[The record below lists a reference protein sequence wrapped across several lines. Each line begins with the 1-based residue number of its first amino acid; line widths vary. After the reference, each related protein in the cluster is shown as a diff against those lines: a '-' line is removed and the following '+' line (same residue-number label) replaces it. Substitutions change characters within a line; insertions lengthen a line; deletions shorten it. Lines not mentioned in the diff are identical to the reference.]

1 MPASKLTRALLLSVL
16 ALCAFEAAAASP
28 DEVRAACRREH
39 RPCVG
44 LVLSGG
50 GARGFAH
57 VGVIE
62 VLEQLGVRI
71 DVVTGTSMGSMVG
84 GAYAAGFSLEQLRD
98 TVLGVDWD
106 KMLAPRP
113 DRVILPFRRKLD
125 DYKSLPSSG
134 LEIGRDGTPMLPESF
149 VPSEEL
155 ELFLNDKT
163 GAVAMV
169 NDLSRLSIPF
179 AAPATDLVA
188 GERFVMQKNCTLG
201 EAMRASMSVPGAFA
215 PVAFEGRLLVDGG
228 LMDNLPVAL
237 ARSMGADVVIAVN
250 VGTPLGGRD
259 GLGSVVGVMGQ
270 MVNILTEQNVR
281 ASLKLLNEGDVLI
294 APDLT
299 GLNST
304 DLKKS
309 DEIIERG
316 RQAAQAAAQK
326 LKRYA
331 RPRTEWL
338 AWNEAREQPFAD
350 VEASKRHVLSG
361 IRVAQSKHA
370 AASPER
376 ILQSADIDV
385 DQEQTNRTLDDA
397 VRRVWANGD
406 FSSVTY
412 RFDPG
417 PNGTELL
424 VIEPKEKRAGYS
436 SLRFGGSVQTNFND
450 DSTYNLLFAHTWHLL
465 NGWGAEWRN
474 EVQIGE
480 EQRLLSE
487 LYQPLGAG
495 SPWFLLPSV
504 EYSREPFDVYVDGE
518 REARRRNDVFNAD
531 LMLGFE
537 LKRWGYAGVS
547 VGWIKTKTNR
557 EIGRAEGASA
567 DNSFTAPYLGTTLLI
582 DTLDNINFPTKGL
595 RVSFSGRYAEREAGD
610 TDSQRSYQFEALV
623 PYSIGPWTATVNGEI
638 ARSTMTNA
646 FSLGGAQRL
655 SGSSYGRW
663 TGSRLE
669 YGRLSIARDMSA
681 AFKTLFTQP
690 VWLGATLE
698 AGRAWNPSDPAGV
711 ESGCDDWRRA
721 ASIYIGIDSLVGPLY
736 LSYGRT
742 FGDDQAVYFLWG
754 RRN

>member
-1 MPASKLTRALLLSVL
+1 MLTSKLARIGICSAL
-16 ALCAFEAAAASP
+16 ALSALEAAAATP
-28 DEVRAACRREH
+28 DEVRAVCRREH

-57 VGVIE
+57 VGV
-62 VLEQLGVRI
+62 LETLQKLGVKI

-84 GAYAAGFSLEQLRD
+84 GAFAAGFSVEQLRE

-134 LEIGRDGTPMLPESF
+134 LEISRDGIPTLPESF

-163 GAVAMV
+163 GTVAMV

-179 AAPATDLVA
+179 AAPATDLVK
-188 GERFVMQKNCTLG
+188 GERVVMQKDCTLG
-201 EAMRASMSVPGAFA
+201 QAMRASMSVPGAFA
-215 PVAFEGRLLVDGG
+215 PVPYKGHLLVDGG

-250 VGTPLGGRD
+250 VGTPLGGRE

-281 ASLKLLNEGDVLI
+281 ESLKLLTDRDILI
-294 APDLT
+294 TPDLRD
-299 GLNST
+299 LSST

-309 DEIIERG
+309 EQIIERG
-316 RQAAQAAAQK
+316 RLAAEAAAEK

-331 RPRTEWL
+331 RSHAEWT
-338 AWNEAREQPFAD
+338 AWNEARELPFANVD
-350 VEASKRHVLSG
+350 ASKHHRLAG
-361 IRVAQSKHA
+361 IRVAQSRR
-370 AASPER
+370 ASVAPER
-376 ILQSADIDV
+376 ILESADIDV
-385 DQEQTNRTLDDA
+385 REPQTNQTLDDA
-397 VRRVWANGD
+397 ARRIWADGN

-436 SLRFGGSVQTNFND
+436 SLRFGGSVQTNFSD
-450 DSTYNLLFAHTWHLL
+450 DSTYNLLFAHSWHLL
-465 NGWGAEWRN
+465 NTWGAEWRN

-480 EQRLLSE
+480 DQRLRSE
-487 LYQPLGAG
+487 FYQPLGPG
-495 SPWFLLPSV
+495 SFWFLQPSV
-504 EYSREPFDVYVDGE
+504 EYLREPYDVYANDE
-518 REARRRNDVFNAD
+518 REARRRNDTLELD
-531 LMLGFE
+531 LMLGME

-547 VGWIKTKTNR
+547 VGWLKQDTNR
-557 EIGRAEGASA
+557 EIGAADDAEERSFSAPYVGAS
-567 DNSFTAPYLGTTLLI
+567 LLW

-595 RVSFSGRYAEREAGD
+595 RVSFTGKYSEHEAGD
-610 TDSQRSYQFEALV
+610 AGAQHSYQLEALV
-623 PYSIGPWTATVNGEI
+623 PYSIGPWTFVANGEI
-638 ARSTMTNA
+638 GRSTMTNA

-655 SGSSYGRW
+655 SGSPYGRW

-669 YGRLSIARDMSA
+669 YGRVLLARDVSA
-681 AFKTLFTQP
+681 QFKSLLKQP
-690 VWLGATLE
+690 VWLGASLE
-698 AGRAWNPSDPAGV
+698 AGRAWNPSDPASW
-711 ESGCDDWRRA
+711 ESSENDWKRA
-721 ASIYIGIDSLVGPLY
+721 ASIYIGVDSIVGPLY

-742 FGDDQAVYFLWG
+742 FGEDDAVYFLWG

>member
-1 MPASKLTRALLLSVL
+1 MLTSKFARIGICSAL
-16 ALCAFEAAAASP
+16 ALAALGAAAATP
-28 DEVRAACRREH
+28 DEVRAICRREH

-57 VGVIE
+57 VGV
-62 VLEQLGVRI
+62 LETLQKLGVKI

-84 GAYAAGFSLEQLRD
+84 GAYAAGFSVEQLRE
-98 TVLGVDWD
+98 TVLGVDWN
-106 KMLAPRP
+106 KMLSPRP

-134 LEIGRDGTPMLPESF
+134 LEIGRDGMPVLPEAF

-155 ELFLNDKT
+155 ELFLSDKT
-163 GAVAMV
+163 GAVSMV

-179 AAPATDLVA
+179 AAPATDLVT
-188 GERFVMQKNCTLG
+188 GERVVMQNDCTLG
-201 EAMRASMSVPGAFA
+201 QAMRASMSVPGAFA
-215 PVAFEGRLLVDGG
+215 PVPYKGHLLVDGG

-250 VGTPLGGRD
+250 VGTPLGGRE

-281 ASLKLLNEGDVLI
+281 HSLKLLTDRDVLI
-294 APDLT
+294 TPDLKD
-299 GLNST
+299 LSST

-309 DEIIERG
+309 DQIIERG
-316 RQAAQAAAQK
+316 RLAAEAVAEE

-331 RPRTEWL
+331 RPRAEWT
-338 AWNEAREQPFAD
+338 AWNEARELPFANVD
-350 VEASKRHVLSG
+350 ASKHHRLTG
-361 IRVAQSKHA
+361 IRVAQGRHA
-370 AASPER
+370 SVAPER
-376 ILQSADIDV
+376 ILESADIDV
-385 DQEQTNRTLDDA
+385 SEPQTNQTLDDA
-397 VRRVWANGD
+397 ARRIWADGN

-436 SLRFGGSVQTNFND
+436 SLLFGGSVQTNFSD
-450 DSTYNLLFAHTWHLL
+450 DSTYNLLFAHSWHLL
-465 NGWGAEWRN
+465 NTWGAEWRN

-480 EQRLLSE
+480 DQRLRSE
-487 LYQPLGAG
+487 FYQPLGAG
-495 SPWFLLPSV
+495 SLWFLQPSV
-504 EYSREPFDVYVDGE
+504 EYLREPFDVYVNDE
-518 REARRRNDVFNAD
+518 REARRRNDTLEID
-531 LMLGFE
+531 LMLGME

-547 VGWIKTKTNR
+547 VGWLKHDSNR
-557 EIGRAEGASA
+557 EIGAADEAE
-567 DNSFTAPYLGTTLLI
+567 DRSFSAPYIGTSLLW
-582 DTLDNINFPTKGL
+582 DTLDNINFPTTGM
-595 RVSFSGRYAEREAGD
+595 RVSFTGKYSEHKAGD
-610 TDSQRSYQFEALV
+610 AQARHSYQLEALL
-623 PYSIGPWTATVNGEI
+623 PYSIGPWTFVANGEI
-638 ARSTMTNA
+638 GRSSMTNT

-655 SGSSYGRW
+655 SGSPYGRW

-669 YGRLSIARDMSA
+669 YGRVSLARDMSA
-681 AFKTLFTQP
+681 QFKSLLKQP
-690 VWLGATLE
+690 VWVGASLE
-698 AGRAWNPSDPAGV
+698 AGRAWNPSDPSNW
-711 ESGCDDWRRA
+711 ESSENDWKRA
-721 ASIYIGIDSLVGPLY
+721 ASIYIGVDSIVGPLY

-742 FGDDQAVYFLWG
+742 FGEDDALYFLWG